1 MARKDGTYCDVE
13 AVVTD
18 QRDRPSVGGYVAN
31 IRDITERKEF
41 EALLAHRAL
50 HDPLTGLAN
59 RQLILD
65 RAEQM
70 LVRSRRDVRA
80 GGRLLHRPRQLQGRQ
95 RLAGSRG
102 RRQAPPGRR
111 RPFRPLATGRVTPWA
126 GSAGDEFVILTEGVA
141 LDRSAR

>member
-1 MARKDGTYCDVE
+1 ME

-18 QRDRPSVGGYVAN
+18 QRDRPAVAGYVAN
-31 IRDITERKEF
+31 VRDITERKEF

-70 LVRSRRDVRA
+70 LVR
-80 GGRLLHRPRQLQGRQ
+80 
-95 RLAGSRG
+95 
-102 RRQAPPGRR
+102 
-111 RPFRPLATGRVTPWA
+111 
-126 GSAGDEFVILTEGVA
+126 
-141 LDRSAR
+141 RSALV